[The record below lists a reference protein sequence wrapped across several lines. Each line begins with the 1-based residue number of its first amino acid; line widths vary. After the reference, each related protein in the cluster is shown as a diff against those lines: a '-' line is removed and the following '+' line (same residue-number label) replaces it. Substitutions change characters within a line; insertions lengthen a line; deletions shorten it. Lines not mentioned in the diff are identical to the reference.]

1 MLPLKLIGGALTGPE
16 SHFLAIIDSIPTQ
29 IWSARSDGTVDFLNR
44 RWLDYTGLS
53 AEQALG
59 RGWTVAVHQDDH
71 TRLLECMGS
80 IVESGTSHETE
91 MRLRRVDGEYRWFLF
106 QGHPL
111 DDGNGTIVG
120 WCGTNTDIDHRK
132 RTEDLLRASEEQFR
146 AIVDSIPALIAVVN
160 ACSGKIEL
168 VNRTVLD
175 YFGRTLE
182 ELQDWPISDSV
193 HPDDLPRVIAA
204 FQSAVATGEPP
215 AWEHRLRRSDGVYR
229 WFQLHGFRWHD
240 NDNRLTRWYCVI
252 TDIHDRKIAEDALR
266 RSERFLLEVQGL
278 SRTGG
283 WRLDLA
289 TGMVESSPELQRAY
303 QAQPG
308 DDISSPEFFLSRI
321 HPDDQARVRTLLE
334 RSVQEKIEY
343 RADCRI
349 IRADGSIGY
358 QHAMGRPVPNE
369 AGEVVEFIGAAMDMT
384 DHWLAATELERA
396 SQALRD
402 MQTKLS
408 RAAQVATVGELAA
421 SIAHE
426 VNQPLASVVANG
438 HACVRWLSH
447 SPPNIAKALEA
458 AERTV
463 RDGKDAGEVMR
474 RIRTLFKRT
483 TAERVPVDIGD
494 VIQDVL
500 RFIEADATRRRV
512 EVLATLEPQVPAV
525 LGDRVQLQQ
534 LVLNLM
540 LNALDAVDPIVNRPK
555 RVAVRTRRGDTA
567 RVVVEIEDNGI
578 GLDDPHAVFEPFYTT
593 KTDGMGMGL
602 AICRSIVT
610 AHDGTLAVTQNDDF
624 GTTFWF
630 ALPIENGASQ

>member
-1 MLPLKLIGGALTGPE
+1 
-16 SHFLAIIDSIPTQ
+16 
-29 IWSARSDGTVDFLNR
+29 
-44 RWLDYTGLS
+44 
-53 AEQALG
+53 
-59 RGWTVAVHQDDH
+59 
-71 TRLLECMGS
+71 
-80 IVESGTSHETE
+80 
-91 MRLRRVDGEYRWFLF
+91 
-106 QGHPL
+106 
-111 DDGNGTIVG
+111 
-120 WCGTNTDIDHRK
+120 
-132 RTEDLLRASEEQFR
+132 
-146 AIVDSIPALIAVVN
+146 VN
-160 ACSGKIEL
+160 ASSGKIEL

-182 ELQDWPISDSV
+182 ELQDWPISDAV

-204 FQSAVATGEPP
+204 FQSAIATGEPP
-215 AWEHRLRRSDGVYR
+215 AWQHRLRRSDGVYR

-240 NDNRLTRWYCVI
+240 NDHRLTRWYCVI

-266 RSERFLLEVQGL
+266 RSERFLLEVQRL

-289 TGMVESSPELQRAY
+289 TGMVESSPELLRAY

-321 HPDDQARVRTLLE
+321 HPDDQALVRSSLE

-349 IRADGSIGY
+349 IRADGSVGY
-358 QHAMGRPVPNE
+358 QHAVGRPVPNE

-396 SQALRD
+396 SQALRE

-458 AERTV
+458 AERIV
-463 RDGKDAGEVMR
+463 RDGKDAGEVVR

-494 VIQDVL
+494 VIRDVL

-512 EVLATLEPQVPAV
+512 ELVATLEPRVPAV

-540 LNALDAVDPIVNRPK
+540 LNALDAVDPNVDRPK

-610 AHDGTLAVTQNDDF
+610 AHDGTLAVSRNDDF